1 MLGRHQQGALN
12 VCRPIGF
19 RALET
24 ASIARDAAQCSE
36 TPSPQN
42 ETRKQV
48 DKEVVFLEWIDA
60 MVLAAVMQEKRSNG

>member
-42 ETRKQV
+42 KTRKPV
-48 DKEVVFLEWIDA
+48 KEEVVSLEWMDVMI
-60 MVLAAVMQEKRSNG
+60 LAATMQEKRSNG

>member
-24 ASIARDAAQCSE
+24 ASIARDAAQCSG

-42 ETRKQV
+42 EARKQV
-48 DKEVVFLEWIDA
+48 DEKIVSLEWIDV
-60 MVLAAVMQEKRSNG
+60 MILAATMQEKRSNG

>member
-19 RALET
+19 RAIET

-42 ETRKQV
+42 KTRKPV
-48 DKEVVFLEWIDA
+48 KEEVVSLEWMDVMI
-60 MVLAAVMQEKRSNG
+60 LAAVMQEKRSNG

>member
-48 DKEVVFLEWIDA
+48 DKEVVSLQWIDA
-60 MVLAAVMQEKRSNG
+60 MILAAVMQEKRSNG